1 MTFNVYK
8 PSRQLEP
15 FIVCYMEA
23 DSRTINLKRVHTL
36 FPNGY
41 SGVFFNFGYTG
52 EILIKEEIKTPH
64 VSIFGQID
72 QCFEA
77 IHWPG
82 SYSLGALMHPTA
94 LSKLLREDM
103 SAFTNKAFD
112 GTLIQSKLKGLYT
125 ELEDTLNVSSKISL
139 LNNFFSSAFAETI
152 SVNTMTD
159 YAVKL
164 LQQPG
169 FQNIKKLASQL
180 QISERHLEIQFK
192 KHVGISPKT
201 YSLINRFK
209 RMEKLLHDKAD
220 IQWEQ
225 MNFAHEYYD
234 QSHFIKDFKRFTGHT
249 PSHYVLQ
256 NFDMGR
262 SYLRQ

>member
-41 SGVFFNFGYTG
+41 SGVFFNFGYAG

-94 LSKLLREDM
+94 HHP
-103 SAFTNKAFD
+103 N
-112 GTLIQSKLKGLYT
+112 QSLHPAKP
-125 ELEDTLNVSSKISL
+125 
-139 LNNFFSSAFAETI
+139 
-152 SVNTMTD
+152 
-159 YAVKL
+159 
-164 LQQPG
+164 LQQ
-169 FQNIKKLASQL
+169 
-180 QISERHLEIQFK
+180 E
-192 KHVGISPKT
+192 
-201 YSLINRFK
+201 
-209 RMEKLLHDKAD
+209 LLH
-220 IQWEQ
+220 
-225 MNFAHEYYD
+225 FAFNPL
-234 QSHFIKDFKRFTGHT
+234 HFQRQQD
-249 PSHYVLQ
+249 LQ
-256 NFDMGR
+256 HIHGR
-262 SYLRQ
+262 QAKPRSKSLPRKPATLRLP

>member
-1 MTFNVYK
+1 MTFHVYR
-8 PSRQLEP
+8 PSKQLEP
-15 FIVCYMEA
+15 FIVCYLEA
-23 DSRTINLKRVHTL
+23 DSRTIETKKVHTL

-41 SGVFFNFGYTG
+41 SGVFLNFGNTG
-52 EILIKEEIKTPH
+52 KILIKEEYQTPQ

-94 LSKLLREDM
+94 LSKLIREDM
-103 SAFTNKAFD
+103 SVFTNKAFD
-112 GTLIQSKLKGLYT
+112 GTLIRVKLKNLHAAMEET
-125 ELEDTLNVSSKISL
+125 KDAAAKIVL
-139 LNNFFSSAFAETI
+139 LNNFFTSAFSEASTNTI
-152 SVNTMTD
+152 TD
-159 YAVKL
+159 YAVKI

-169 FQNIKKLASQL
+169 LQNIKKVSDELG
-180 QISERHLEIQFK
+180 ISERHLEVQFK

-201 YSLINRFK
+201 YALINRFK
-209 RMEKLLHDKAD
+209 RMEQLLHNKTN
-220 IQWEQ
+220 IKWEQ
-225 MNFAHEYYD
+225 MNFVHEYYD

-249 PSHYVLQ
+249 PSNYVLQ
-256 NFDMGR
+256 NFEMGH

>member
-8 PSRQLEP
+8 PSKQLEP
-15 FIVCYMEA
+15 SIVCYLEA
-23 DSRTINLKRVHTL
+23 DSRTIDTKKIHTL

-52 EILIKEEIKTPH
+52 KILIKEEYQTPQ

-94 LSKLLREDM
+94 LSKLIHEDM

-112 GTLIQSKLKGLYT
+112 GTLIHVKLKSLHAAM
-125 ELEDTLNVSSKISL
+125 EEAKDAFAKIAL
-139 LNNFFSSAFAETI
+139 LNNFFASVFSKI
-152 SVNTMTD
+152 SVTTITD
-159 YAVKL
+159 YAVKI
-164 LQQPG
+164 LQQSG
-169 FQNIKKLASQL
+169 FQNIRKVSDELG
-180 QISERHLEIQFK
+180 ISERHLEVQFK

-201 YSLINRFK
+201 YALINRFK
-209 RMEKLLHDKAD
+209 RMEQLLHHKTA
-220 IQWEQ
+220 IKWEQ
-225 MNFAHEYYD
+225 MNFSHEYYD

-249 PSHYVLQ
+249 PSHYLLQ
-256 NFDMGR
+256 NFEMGR